1 MVLTFKE
8 MINKRVVLLGILL
21 TVLFVV
27 FYGIGLH
34 FVLQAPELKKGTST
48 FLAQQAGFQMLTLG
62 LFCCMFLVGAMAV
75 LVGSGSISR
84 EVETGTILNL
94 VSRPLGRPAIVAGKY
109 LASAVLSLV
118 YSVMLFGSVEAL
130 AIYLFHLKINPA
142 SIICGLLFFSLLPL
156 TILSV
161 TTYCSTVLS
170 TLAAGVIGFMLL
182 ALAIIGGFI
191 EQIGAFIHSSAMV
204 KAGVV
209 TSLLMPTDAV
219 YRLAINQLLSSVPS
233 ASIQLGLTPFGVV
246 SLPSTGMIVYILI
259 YVLLFLVL
267 AIRGFSNRDL

>member
-94 VSRPLGRPAIVAGKY
+94 VSRPLSRPAIVAGKY
-109 LASAVLSLV
+109 LASAALSMV

-130 AIYLFHLKINPA
+130 AIYLFHLKINPT

-156 TILSV
+156 TILSL

-182 ALAIIGGFI
+182 VLAIIGGFI
-191 EQIGAFIHSSAMV
+191 EQFGAFIHSSAMV
-204 KAGVV
+204 NVGVV
-209 TSLLMPTDAV
+209 TSLLLPTDAV

-246 SLPSTGMIVYILI
+246 SLPSAGMIVYILFYI
-259 YVLLFLVL
+259 IIFLVL
-267 AIRGFSNRDL
+267 AIRGFSRRDF